1 MLSKWEPRVQN
12 GRVGTYV
19 LQVLTFVSTL
29 LKFGIIGRV
38 YVNIK

>member
-19 LQVLTFVSTL
+19 LQVLTFVLTL
-29 LKFGIIGRV
+29 LEFGIIGRV

>member
-19 LQVLTFVSTL
+19 LQVPTFVLTL
-29 LKFGIIGRV
+29 LEFGIIARV
-38 YVNIK
+38 YVNVK